1 MKWPGVLACLS
12 AMFMVGIIVQ
22 ALRQEMSLH
31 NAKLRMV
38 QNTAEIKRKEEAILE
53 VKGKIEKLKIS
64 IGDVNQKTDDIK
76 VKKDEIVKSTQK
88 SETGLQTCNKEK
100 DDIVKKKTEL
110 TKVISLLNANHGE
123 AKKKAEEDIQKLK
136 QQILDRDKAVCAIAD
151 TTKEEARKLCGIPES
166 PQ

>member
-1 MKWPGVLACLS
+1 MKWPTVLVCLS
-12 AMFMVGIIVQ
+12 AVFMVGIMVQ

-38 QNTAEIKRKEEAILE
+38 HNTAEIKRKEEAILE

-64 IGDVNQKTDDIK
+64 LGDVDQKTNDIK
-76 VKKDEIVKSTQK
+76 AKKDGIVKSTQE
-88 SETGLQTCNKEK
+88 SETRLQTCNKEK
-100 DDIVKKKTEL
+100 ARHTQTNKQTHTNQFL
-110 TKVISLLNANHGE
+110 FHPQTQLSNHGE

-151 TTKEEARKLCGIPES
+151 TTVEEAR
-166 PQ
+166 